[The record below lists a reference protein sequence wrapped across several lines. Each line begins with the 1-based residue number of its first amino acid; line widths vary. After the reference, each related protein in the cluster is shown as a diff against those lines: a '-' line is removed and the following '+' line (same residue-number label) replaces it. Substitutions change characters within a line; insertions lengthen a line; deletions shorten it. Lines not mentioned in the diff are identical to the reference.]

1 MKRISIIIPVHNEEE
16 YLEKCLNSIIFQ
28 INEQDEIILINDN
41 SQDSSEEICKKFAE
55 QYNNIKFENGAYG
68 GPSKTR
74 NIGIKMA
81 TGKYIMF
88 VDSDDYLKNNYISRM
103 IKDIEKYELRV
114 CSYYFEY
121 PDIKKIKPQKY
132 DEEKTENETIEIM
145 KDDFITLYSRQL
157 LNLVWNKIYYA
168 NIIKENNILF
178 DENVTKGEDL
188 LFNLEYIKH
197 INTNIAVINEPLYY
211 YVSKKTGLNRSFKEP
226 IEDRLKRTEN
236 VYKKMKAISEK
247 NNNVIIS
254 EIINMYFIH
263 LRNYISENKIKHNIN
278 KEFANKLDRPEIRE
292 MLDNIKNN
300 EIPNLKFVKKLY
312 YNKKII
318 FMFLYNKLILKL
330 SKRRIKR
337 GEITK

>member
-1 MKRISIIIPVHNEEE
+1 MNYVYDILVNFNENLYDFYDWNLNDPVTHIRRIPIYKVTSKQFYEIKNYQVEFDSKFLETIKNRTEFFSGRNIKIMKYAFLLTDGLDIMGIFIGDSIKYTSLQMDEELDI
-16 YLEKCLNSIIFQ
+16 LEDFQFKESHLDYQITSTKNAMILKTRYQIEQ
-28 INEQDEIILINDN
+28 INKMRQKLND
-41 SQDSSEEICKKFAE
+41 
-55 QYNNIKFENGAYG
+55 
-68 GPSKTR
+68 
-74 NIGIKMA
+74 
-81 TGKYIMF
+81 
-88 VDSDDYLKNNYISRM
+88 L
-103 IKDIEKYELRV
+103 
-114 CSYYFEY
+114 
-121 PDIKKIKPQKY
+121 
-132 DEEKTENETIEIM
+132 
-145 KDDFITLYSRQL
+145 
-157 LNLVWNKIYYA
+157 
-168 NIIKENNILF
+168 IKENNILF

-318 FMFLYNKLILKL
+318 FMFLYNKLNLKL
-330 SKRRIKR
+330 SKRSIKR
-337 GEITK
+337 EEITK